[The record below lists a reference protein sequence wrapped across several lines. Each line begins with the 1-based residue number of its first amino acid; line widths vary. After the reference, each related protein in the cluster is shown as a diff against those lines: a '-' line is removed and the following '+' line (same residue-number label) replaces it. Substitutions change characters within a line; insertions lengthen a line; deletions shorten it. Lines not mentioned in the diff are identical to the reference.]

1 MYRREYPD
9 VPGLFDARFSEYNR
23 PNLFRE
29 FQTSWLIHSIGAI
42 MVLSGAWLLFWN
54 EGRAVQTSVSLAEG
68 LRDVTVPETLSV
80 VFQENNGKLVLVA
93 DQLAVPDPLRDDMYG
108 ISVHAA
114 KLRKV
119 VQVYQWQEKED
130 RQSSNEPRSEH
141 DTHVEKT
148 YSYDTDWFDH
158 HIDSSN
164 FASTLGHHNPHK
176 DSWPA
181 ESSLSQNPRVK
192 IGDFLLGKELQ
203 EKFNDFTPFTSD
215 EKPGVEG
222 VKIHAGLYYHAKNV
236 WRPEVG
242 DWRVQFSY
250 AGKQG
255 EEFTVVAKQ
264 AGRELRPYSTEAG
277 DELVILHTGLK
288 SPDEVFRSEQYANR
302 TTTWIYRL
310 AGWFVT
316 FLGLNCLGTL
326 LQLLLDT
333 YPFLRTVLTLGVT
346 SINFSVSVSLTL
358 LIIGLGWIWYRPFV
372 GLAFL
377 TLGLLPYI
385 IPVSRIVVEQR
396 RNQWNSR

>member
-1 MYRREYPD
+1 
-9 VPGLFDARFSEYNR
+9 
-23 PNLFRE
+23 
-29 FQTSWLIHSIGAI
+29 
-42 MVLSGAWLLFWN
+42 MVLAGSWLLFWN

-93 DQLAVPDPLRDDMYG
+93 GQLEVPDALTEELYG
-108 ISVHAA
+108 ISVNAA

-119 VQVYQWQEKED
+119 VQVYQWYETED
-130 RQSSNEPRSEH
+130 RKTRE
-141 DTHVEKT
+141 DTTGELESHVEKT

-181 ESSLSQNPRVK
+181 ESSLIENPRVK
-192 IGDFLLGKELQ
+192 IGDFLLGTELKH
-203 EKFNDFTPFTSD
+203 KFDDFKPFTSD
-215 EKPGVEG
+215 QKPEVEG
-222 VKIHAGLYYHAKNV
+222 VKIYAGLYYHSKNV

-255 EEFTVVAKQ
+255 DEFTAVAKQ

-277 DELVILHTGLK
+277 DELALLHSGLK
-288 SPDEVFRSEQYANR
+288 SPDEVFRSEQNSNR

-316 FLGLNCLGTL
+316 FLGLSCLNNL
-326 LQLLLDT
+326 LEMLLDH
-333 YPFLRTVLTLGVT
+333 YPLFRRVLALGVT

-377 TLGLLPYI
+377 TLGVLPYI
-385 IPVSRIVVEQR
+385 IPVSRIMIDDR
-396 RNQWNSR
+396 RNQWNAR